1 MLNVKLRS
9 SPLQR
14 SAFFGK
20 VPRCLPRPSKQSS
33 RSSRRPCTAV
43 MAFLSNPVV
52 IGTGAV
58 VLTAVA
64 AAIIDAR
71 RSSRLPKVKMQ
82 LNEFNRAVLSR
93 CPNINSLY
101 RVVPFLTNGYV
112 PICCCIPRTR
122 TQQCALVAACPPGLI
137 CLSCTCTCTCASGT
151 QSSRLCTKS
160 DTYGLGEALC
170 CTSPKRMRARESR
183 AQPVSSWH
191 CSNES
196 TYRHGNFSLLLTVQG
211 MDLGLLYTGGTIE
224 RHTPDTQYMS
234 HTCQGNAMAK

>member
-14 SAFFGK
+14 CAFLGK

-71 RSSRLPKVKMQ
+71 RSSRLPEVKMQ

-101 RVVPFLTNGYV
+101 RVVPFLTNGYG
-112 PICCCIPRTR
+112 PICCYTPYMR
-122 TQQCALVAACPPGLI
+122 TQQCALVARTHLLAHVHIHL
-137 CLSCTCTCTCASGT
+137 AHKAAVFE
-151 QSSRLCTKS
+151 LCQMRTEWGRH
-160 DTYGLGEALC
+160 YAVQHQN
-170 CTSPKRMRARESR
+170 MRARESR
-183 AQPVSSWH
+183 AQSAPSCH
-191 CSNES
+191 CDN
-196 TYRHGNFSLLLTVQG
+196 
-211 MDLGLLYTGGTIE
+211 
-224 RHTPDTQYMS
+224 
-234 HTCQGNAMAK
+234 

>member
-14 SAFFGK
+14 SAFLGK
-20 VPRCLPRPSKQSS
+20 VPRCLPSPSKQSS
-33 RSSRRPCTAV
+33 RSSRQPCGAA

-101 RVVPFLTNGYV
+101 RVVPFLTNGYG
-112 PICCCIPRTR
+112 PIYCCIPCVRAWQR
-122 TQQCALVAACPPGLI
+122 ALIAACPPELI
-137 CLSCTCTCTCASGT
+137 CFSCTCTCPSGT
-151 QSSRLCTKS
+151 QSSSLCTMS
-160 DTYGLGEALC
+160 NAYRLGEAL
-170 CTSPKRMRARESR
+170 
-183 AQPVSSWH
+183 
-191 CSNES
+191 
-196 TYRHGNFSLLLTVQG
+196 
-211 MDLGLLYTGGTIE
+211 
-224 RHTPDTQYMS
+224 
-234 HTCQGNAMAK
+234 